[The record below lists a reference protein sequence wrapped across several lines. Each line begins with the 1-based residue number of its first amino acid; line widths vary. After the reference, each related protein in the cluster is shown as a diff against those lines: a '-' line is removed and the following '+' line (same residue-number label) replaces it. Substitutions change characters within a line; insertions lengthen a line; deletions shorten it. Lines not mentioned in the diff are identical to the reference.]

1 MLLKFNLISRFSYLC
16 VFFIL
21 FFLCVCI
28 RERWEKETGG
38 GEGGGGSEGAN
49 ERVRRREIRCKLK
62 KNSKSHWSSRLLN
75 RV

>member
-1 MLLKFNLISRFSYLC
+1 MLLKFNLISRFSYLR
-16 VFFIL
+16 V

-38 GEGGGGSEGAN
+38 GEGVGGSEGVN

-62 KNSKSHWSSRLLN
+62 KNSKSHWSSRRLN

>member
-1 MLLKFNLISRFSYLC
+1 MLLKFNLISRFSYLR
-16 VFFIL
+16 VFFMCAL
-21 FFLCVCI
+21 
-28 RERWEKETGG
+28 ESGG
-38 GEGGGGSEGAN
+38 KKRDRRGRRGRGSEGVN